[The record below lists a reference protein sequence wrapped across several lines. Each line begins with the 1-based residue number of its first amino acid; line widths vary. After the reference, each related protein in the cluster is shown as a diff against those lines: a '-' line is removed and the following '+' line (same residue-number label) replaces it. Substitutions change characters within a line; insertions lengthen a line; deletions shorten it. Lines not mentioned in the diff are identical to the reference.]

1 MSRTPVDAALLLRLE
16 HAVDDLLARE
26 PDPVMAMPGILAA
39 IGTALGWP
47 LASVWTW
54 TGGGLRQAASWH
66 LEGAPGS
73 DHYRDFAT
81 WSRQFTFGPGEG
93 LPGKVWVAGRA
104 LWIHDV
110 DDAEQFP
117 RAPFAQTIGLRS
129 ALAFPV
135 VGDTTGR
142 LDGVI
147 ELFIDR
153 LLDPDPTLLATLAS
167 LGHRLGSHMSR
178 AREELRARSGEAL
191 LRATV
196 DSALDAVVVAGADGR
211 ILEFNPAATAMFG
224 WTQAEAVG
232 RDFADLIIPAHL
244 RDRHRA
250 AWRNHLETG
259 QTSILGTRVEL
270 AGLRR
275 DGMELPV
282 ELTITE
288 AVVDG
293 RPTFAGH
300 IRDLTERRRAER
312 DLMASR
318 RRVVSAGDEARR
330 RLERNLHDGVQQRLV
345 SLALLLGRAR
355 SALPADPDHAAALL
369 DTAVAELSESAD
381 ELRRL
386 ARGIHPAGLSR
397 HGLGAALADLARR
410 SGPLVTVGALPQ
422 GRYDETVEVTAFY
435 VAAESVTNA
444 LRHAPGA
451 TVEIG
456 AVDHGDMLV
465 VRVADDGPGGAL
477 IANRYLEEGSGLAGL
492 RDRVSAVGGSLT
504 VKSAPQRGTTVVAR
518 LPLSASAEA

>member
-1 MSRTPVDAALLLRLE
+1 MDAALLLRLE

-26 PDPVMAMPGILAA
+26 PDPVKAMPAILAA

-54 TGGGLRQAASWH
+54 GDGGLRQAASWYR
-66 LEGAPGS
+66 EGAPGS
-73 DHYRDFAT
+73 DHYRDFLE
-81 WSRQFTFGPGEG
+81 WGRQFTFGPGEG
-93 LPGKVWVAGRA
+93 LPGKVWVAGHA

-110 DDAEQFP
+110 DDVEQFP

-135 VGDTTGR
+135 VSDAAGR
-142 LDGVI
+142 LDAVI

-167 LGHRLGSHMSR
+167 LGHRLGSHISR

-196 DSALDAVVVAGADGR
+196 DSALDAVIVADVGGR
-211 ILEFNPAATAMFG
+211 ILEFNPAATTLFG

-232 RDFADLIIPAHL
+232 RDFADLIIPDRL
-244 RDRHRA
+244 RARHRA
-250 AWRNHLETG
+250 AWQSHLETG
-259 QTSILGTRVEL
+259 HTSILGTRVEL
-270 AGLRR
+270 AGVRR
-275 DGMELPV
+275 NGIEVPV

-318 RRVVSAGDEARR
+318 RRVVTAGDEARR

-355 SALPADPDHAAALL
+355 SALPADPEHAAALL
-369 DTAVAELSESAD
+369 DDAVAALSESAD

-397 HGLGAALADLARR
+397 HGLAAALTDLARR
-410 SGPLVTVGALPQ
+410 SGPLVTTGALPD

-444 LRHAPGA
+444 LRHASGA
-451 TVEIG
+451 HVEVS
-456 AVDHGDMLV
+456 ASEHGDALI
-465 VRVADDGPGGAL
+465 VRIVDDGPGGAL
-477 IANRYLEEGSGLAGL
+477 TANRYLEEGSGLAGL
-492 RDRVSAVGGSLT
+492 RDRVSAVGGNLT
-504 VKSAPQRGTTVVAR
+504 VKSAARRGTSVVAR
-518 LPLSASAEA
+518 LPLTAVGPD